1 MKRYLKEYEDG
12 FNHLTIL
19 QEASRCLLCHDAP
32 CSKECPAQTD
42 PAKFI
47 RSVRFKNYKGAAET
61 IRLNNPLGGIC
72 ARVCPTEKYCQKGC
86 LRSGIDKPIDIGGI
100 QRYVTDLE
108 DLFGME
114 ILKRGEFKNKTI
126 AIVGSG
132 PSGLS
137 LAAILLTKGFDVT
150 IYEKEA
156 KLGGYLRY
164 GIPSYRLPNSVLD
177 KEISRIQKLGL
188 KIKTNVQIGETITL
202 NELKK
207 EYDAVVL
214 AIGYS
219 KGKTLSLFENNPYVI
234 SAVDYLKEIKDN
246 NGDIVVDDNILVV
259 GGGDVAM
266 DISTSLKMLGA
277 VNVTVVAYEELYEF
291 KASKKE
297 LENAKEMQVS
307 IIDGYVPTEVRNN
320 TVTFKHRRIP
330 AELVIS
336 VDKIVLA
343 VGQTYDL
350 NGMDLKMN
358 KNEIE
363 NNHYQ
368 ISDNLFVVGDISY
381 NKEKTVVGGVK
392 SSKEAS
398 YYIEKY
404 LGGK

>member
-1 MKRYLKEYEDG
+1 MKKYLKEYEDG

-47 RSVRFKNYKGAAET
+47 RSVRFKNFKGAAET

-72 ARVCPTEKYCQKGC
+72 ARVCPTEKYCQNGC

-108 DLFGME
+108 DIFGMD
-114 ILKRGEFKNKTI
+114 ILKRKEDKNKTI
-126 AIVGSG
+126 AIIGSG

-137 LAAILLTKGFDVT
+137 LAAIMLTKGFDVT
-150 IYEKEA
+150 IYEKEE

-177 KEISRIQKLGL
+177 KEIARIEKLGL
-188 KIKTNVQIGETITL
+188 KVKTNVKVGETITL
-202 NELKK
+202 DQLKK

-219 KGKTLSLFENNPYVI
+219 KAKTLPMFENNPYVVN
-234 SAVDYLKEIKDN
+234 AVDYLKTIKDN
-246 NGDIVVDDNILVV
+246 DGDVVVDDNILVV

-307 IIDGYVPTEVRNN
+307 IIDGYVPVEVRNN

-330 AELVIS
+330 SELTMS

-350 NGMDLKMN
+350 YNMDVRMD
-358 KNEIE
+358 KNEAI

-368 ISDNLFVVGDISY
+368 IDDNLFVIGDISS
-381 NKEKTVVGGVK
+381 NKEKTVVGAIK